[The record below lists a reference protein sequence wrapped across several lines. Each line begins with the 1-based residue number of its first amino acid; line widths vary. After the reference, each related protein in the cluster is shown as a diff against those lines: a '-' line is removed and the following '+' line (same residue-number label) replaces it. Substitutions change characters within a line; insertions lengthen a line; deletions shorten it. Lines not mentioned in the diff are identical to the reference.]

1 MTDYVLFYNFV
12 LDPTTLG
19 LRQRVR
25 RPSLGDSVNGDGVEQ
40 PLAQP
45 VGMFIISTMYGS
57 MYIYIDSE
65 YI

>member
-1 MTDYVLFYNFV
+1 MTDYVFFYNFV

-40 PLAQP
+40 PLAHP
-45 VGMFIISTMYGS
+45 VGMFIIST
-57 MYIYIDSE
+57 I
-65 YI
+65 